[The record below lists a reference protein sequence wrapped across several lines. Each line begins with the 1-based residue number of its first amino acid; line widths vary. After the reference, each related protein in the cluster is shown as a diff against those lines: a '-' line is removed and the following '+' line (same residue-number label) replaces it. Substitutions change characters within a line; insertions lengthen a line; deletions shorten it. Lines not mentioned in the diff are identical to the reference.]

1 MDINLI
7 QTKPNEYAYL
17 NDINL
22 TVIETNSD
30 ALCPP
35 DSVIKEII
43 SKEGKLNF
51 LNKELK
57 KTNKLKKDVKINIIS
72 HEILNILVYGSSA
85 ILYGV
90 FCIPI
95 AGIVTVPLIPT
106 VIYFLLFK
114 SLLLVACGTRIS
126 KCKKLKKL
134 KEQIKLDE
142 EVIKIHQKEIEQL
155 KNEIGYKVT
164 LQIPIEEYEKRCRI
178 WELERNNKLPNI
190 KYNIYNN
197 EITIEKYIK
206 TKQKKRR

>member
-35 DSVIKEII
+35 DSAIKEII
-43 SKEGKLNF
+43 SKEGKLIF

-57 KTNKLKKDVKINIIS
+57 KTNKLKKDVKTNIIF

-114 SLLLVACGTRIS
+114 SLLLVACGTRIG
-126 KCKKLKKL
+126 KYKKLKKL
-134 KEQIKLDE
+134 KNHIKLDE
-142 EVIKIHQKEIEQL
+142 KNIEEYKKNIEEL
-155 KNEIGYKVT
+155 KNEIGYKVA
-164 LQIPIEEYEKRCRI
+164 LQISREEYERKCRI
-178 WELERNNKLPNI
+178 IELERNNKLPNT
-190 KYNIYNN
+190 KYKLNN
-197 EITIEKYIK
+197 DVITLEKYMKIG
-206 TKQKKRR
+206 QKKRR